1 MNVGVIGIGNMG
13 KNHVRIYSELKGIDN
28 VFVFDKNKAQIEKIE
43 KFGVKTCNSLKEL
56 FDKVDAVSICV
67 PTKHH
72 FEIAKICIEENVP
85 CLIEKPIAMN
95 YEEGKRLLELDKE
108 NKIIGVGHIER
119 FNPIVSEIA
128 KIIKYPVYIEIKRHN
143 PESSRIID
151 SSIIEDLMIHD
162 IDIVFNKLF
171 KYEKYEIKGVIGN
184 SDLCNASLSFD
195 NCFVSLSASRIANK
209 KIRKIYVEE
218 TDRTI
223 EGDFM
228 TQEIYIYRK
237 PTKYMTEDYTYKQ
250 ENITE
255 KVLVSKVEPLRIEL
269 ITFLECIKKNKE
281 FPVSPSEG
289 VSNLK
294 ICEEIKKLI

>member
-43 KFGVKTCNSLKEL
+43 KFGVKICISLKEL

-108 NKIIGVGHIER
+108 NKLVGVGHIER

-143 PESSRIID
+143 PESSRIKD

-171 KYEKYEIKGVIGN
+171 KYEKYEVKGVIGN

-218 TDRTI
+218 MDRTI

-269 ITFLECIKKNKE
+269 KTFLECIKKNKE

-289 VSNLK
+289 VFNLK

>member
-13 KNHVRIYSELKGIDN
+13 KNHVRIYSELKGVDN
-28 VFVFDKNKAQIEKIE
+28 VFVFDKNKEQIKKVEN
-43 KFGVKTCNSLKEL
+43 FGVNICSSLKEL

-67 PTKHH
+67 PTNYH
-72 FEIAKICIEENVP
+72 FVIAKMCIEESIP

-128 KIIKYPVYIEIKRHN
+128 KIIKYPIYIEIKRHN

-184 SDLCNASLSFD
+184 SDLCNVSFSFN

-218 TDRTI
+218 RDRTI

-237 PTKYMTEDYTYKQ
+237 PTKYLTEDYTYKQ

-269 ITFLECIKKNKE
+269 KTFLDCVKKNKE
-281 FPVSPSEG
+281 FPVSPSES
-289 VSNLK
+289 VFNLK

>member
-1 MNVGVIGIGNMG
+1 
-13 KNHVRIYSELKGIDN
+13 
-28 VFVFDKNKAQIEKIE
+28 
-43 KFGVKTCNSLKEL
+43 
-56 FDKVDAVSICV
+56 
-67 PTKHH
+67 
-72 FEIAKICIEENVP
+72 
-85 CLIEKPIAMN
+85 
-95 YEEGKRLLELDKE
+95 
-108 NKIIGVGHIER
+108 
-119 FNPIVSEIA
+119 
-128 KIIKYPVYIEIKRHN
+128 
-143 PESSRIID
+143 
-151 SSIIEDLMIHD
+151 
-162 IDIVFNKLF
+162 LF
-171 KYEKYEIKGVIGN
+171 KFEKYEIKGVIGN
-184 SDLCNASLSFD
+184 SDLCNVSFSFN

-218 TDRTI
+218 RDRTT

-269 ITFLECIKKNKE
+269 KTFLECIKKNKE

-289 VSNLK
+289 VFNLK